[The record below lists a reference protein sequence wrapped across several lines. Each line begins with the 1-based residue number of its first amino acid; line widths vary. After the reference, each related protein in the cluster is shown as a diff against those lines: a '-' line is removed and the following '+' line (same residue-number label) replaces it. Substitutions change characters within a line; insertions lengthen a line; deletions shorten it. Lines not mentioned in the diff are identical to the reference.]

1 MNRELNS
8 NLIGLDGKLEN
19 VQVVFGSA
27 LTAYQGIVI
36 NNDYTF
42 CIKYGHVAQINIR
55 FTTPSSVSGM
65 DFALRMIQLPD
76 GFCPKKSAYP
86 MMYEM
91 WGAGAGTQCF
101 IAGEDTEFNN
111 HIRPIERIKANTDYV
126 LQYSYIT
133 SD

>member
-1 MNRELNS
+1 MNS
-8 NLIGLDGKLEN
+8 NLSN
-19 VQVVFGSA
+19 VKVIYGSA
-27 LTAYQGIVI
+27 LTAYQGVVI

-65 DFALRMIQLPD
+65 NFALRMIQLPG

-91 WGAGAGTQCF
+91 WGAGSGTQCF
-101 IAGEDTEFNN
+101 IAGEDAELND
-111 HIRPIERIKANTDYV
+111 HIRPIERIKANTDYMI
-126 LQYSYIT
+126 QYTYIT
-133 SD
+133 AD